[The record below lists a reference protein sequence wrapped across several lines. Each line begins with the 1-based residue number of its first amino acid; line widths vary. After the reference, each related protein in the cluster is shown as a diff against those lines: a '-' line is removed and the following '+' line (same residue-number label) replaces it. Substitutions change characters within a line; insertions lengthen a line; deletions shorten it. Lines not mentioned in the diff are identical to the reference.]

1 MTTEDLDA
9 GREIQVKLW
18 PQMAA
23 GATPRPAA
31 QLAPDFYAWV
41 TETAFGKIW
50 SREAL
55 PLRDRSLVTVAMLA
69 ALGRTDEAVAE
80 YREALRLRPAYA
92 EIHFNLA
99 MALLNAPGRR
109 GEAAEQLE
117 EFLLARPGN
126 EAAWRILGQI
136 RADRPA
142 PP

>member
-1 MTTEDLDA
+1 MQKPGRLADA
-9 GREIQVKLW
+9 
-18 PQMAA
+18 AA
-23 GATPRPAA
+23 EYRRALRTRPGFA
-31 QLAPDFYAWV
+31 
-41 TETAFGKIW
+41 
-50 SREAL
+50 EAHNGL
-55 PLRDRSLVTVAMLA
+55 GNALA